1 MCGSFTIV
9 YMKSGLSNEKDFP
22 NRYRCAVPDRD
33 SAAIDKGRLLHQWIA
48 NCRYDIIEKRYR
60 QDDEHPSSLMIIR
73 PEDLPNLEKEIK
85 ELKKC
90 VLFTKCLTDR
100 DAGKVKHC
108 YENDRRWRSIFQLEK

>member
-1 MCGSFTIV
+1 
-9 YMKSGLSNEKDFP
+9 MKKTFLTGIAALFLTGTAQQSTKAGYFIE
-22 NRYRCAVPDRD
+22 DR
-33 SAAIDKGRLLHQWIA
+33 WIA